1 MKAAAL
7 TLSVLLSTAAS
18 APAQKPTIGYA
29 PVNGLRMYYEIHGN
43 GSGEPLVLLHGS
55 YMTITNNW
63 TGWIGEL
70 SKSRKVIA
78 VEVQGHGRTADI
90 NRDFSYEN
98 LADDIAALLDHLRIA
113 RADLLGY
120 SMGGG
125 VAMQVAIRH
134 PEKVRKVVSI
144 SAVFR
149 HDGWVKEAVETF
161 PRMDPGMFK
170 GSPIEIE
177 YRKLSPTPD
186 KFDTFVRRVIQMD
199 IKPYDF
205 GAGNLKATKGPMLS
219 TY

>member
-1 MKAAAL
+1 
-7 TLSVLLSTAAS
+7 
-18 APAQKPTIGYA
+18 
-29 PVNGLRMYYEIHGN
+29 
-43 GSGEPLVLLHGS
+43 
-55 YMTITNNW
+55 MTIPNNW

-78 VEVQGHGRTADI
+78 VEMQGHGRTADI

-98 LADDIAALLDHLRIA
+98 LADDIAALLDHLKIA

-149 HDGWVKEAVETF
+149 HDGWVKEAVEAF
-161 PRMDPGMFK
+161 PKTEAGMFK
-170 GSPIEIE
+170 GSPIETE
-177 YRKLSPTPD
+177 YKKLSSTPD
-186 KFDTFVRRVIQMD
+186 KFDTFVKRVIQ
-199 IKPYDF
+199 
-205 GAGNLKATKGPMLS
+205 
-219 TY
+219 